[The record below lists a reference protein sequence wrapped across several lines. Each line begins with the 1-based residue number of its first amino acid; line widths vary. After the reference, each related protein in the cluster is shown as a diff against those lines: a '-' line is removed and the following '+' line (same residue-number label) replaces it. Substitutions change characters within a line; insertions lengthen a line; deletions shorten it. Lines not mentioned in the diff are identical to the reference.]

1 MITSIIR
8 QNNNLTFQKFLD
20 RELEKKDVRTKHKTI
35 RRAEEASKV
44 GFNHAQ
50 FERKLNSIKTGE
62 TQINT
67 IKRMIKTEN
76 HLKGITAYMKKVT
89 TMAGDGPRN
98 DTQNQSNQVYEELTK
113 YEFKEMKE
121 MNRQIA
127 IMHKNYKPS
136 YCPYTGSKAEFNF
149 SQVMEK
155 GVDLEKNYNLDKLQ
169 TEFSEMEDV
178 LIEKAENAMELKC
191 NTYNKKL
198 YEISHPEKMRKL
210 SASKAKR
217 MKVIQA
223 LFKFLGIVKHQKI
236 DMDTLIGKN
245 PFPNKPFVSKNSKDF
260 MRAVKTSDMESV
272 KIFLKGNRFLV
283 NEFDFVSD
291 NYRLEVVEPP
301 FRINKILII
310 INEILTPRNTI
321 LPSTGPVFEAITG
334 W

>member
-1 MITSIIR
+1 
-8 QNNNLTFQKFLD
+8 
-20 RELEKKDVRTKHKTI
+20 
-35 RRAEEASKV
+35 
-44 GFNHAQ
+44 
-50 FERKLNSIKTGE
+50 
-62 TQINT
+62 
-67 IKRMIKTEN
+67 
-76 HLKGITAYMKKVT
+76 
-89 TMAGDGPRN
+89 
-98 DTQNQSNQVYEELTK
+98 
-113 YEFKEMKE
+113 
-121 MNRQIA
+121 
-127 IMHKNYKPS
+127 
-136 YCPYTGSKAEFNF
+136 
-149 SQVMEK
+149 
-155 GVDLEKNYNLDKLQ
+155 
-169 TEFSEMEDV
+169 MEDV